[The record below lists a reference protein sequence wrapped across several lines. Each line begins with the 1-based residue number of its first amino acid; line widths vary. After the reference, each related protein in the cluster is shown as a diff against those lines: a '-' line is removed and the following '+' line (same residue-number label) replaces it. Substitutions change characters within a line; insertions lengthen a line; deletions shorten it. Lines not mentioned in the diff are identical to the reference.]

1 MFQQLKQNWTSSIKQ
16 LPEIVR
22 SHDPICTFQGQT
34 FGNFILLFWISVSIN
49 DLMTFFL
56 SSWWGTRRLSV
67 SNFVWRNILMQ
78 IHFGILQ
85 SGIRTSH
92 VGQEALFTIPLCLC
106 NSFWLS
112 LTVYLLNPSVLR
124 WFECL
129 RGPDMLPAAA
139 SLWLSGWCFR
149 SPGIWLVT

>member
-1 MFQQLKQNWTSSIKQ
+1 
-16 LPEIVR
+16 
-22 SHDPICTFQGQT
+22 
-34 FGNFILLFWISVSIN
+34 
-49 DLMTFFL
+49 
-56 SSWWGTRRLSV
+56 
-67 SNFVWRNILMQ
+67 MQ

-106 NSFWLS
+106 NSFWLF
-112 LTVYLLNPSVLR
+112 LTVYLLNPSVLH

-129 RGPDMLPAAA
+129 HGPDMLPAAA
-139 SLWLSGWCFR
+139 SLWLSAWCFR